1 MGRDRYK
8 ILRNES
14 GIGVDIMPP
23 IKIKE
28 RNTDI
33 FRTYN
38 SDKTRLDRISAE
50 VYEDDTYGWL
60 ILLAN
65 PEYAI
70 EFDIPKETVLRIPLP
85 LREVLTEIEGKML
98 RKQTKY

>member
-8 ILRNES
+8 LLRKKNGKGTE
-14 GIGVDIMPP
+14 IMPP
-23 IKIKE
+23 IKINE
-28 RNTDI
+28 RDTDV

-60 ILLAN
+60 ILMAN
-65 PEYAI
+65 PEYYM
-70 EFDIPKETVLRIPLP
+70 EFDIPKDTVIRIPLP
-85 LREVLTEIEGKML
+85 LREVLTEVEGKLL
-98 RKQTKY
+98 RKKSVN

>member
-1 MGRDRYK
+1 MGKDRYK
-8 ILRNES
+8 ILRREDGK
-14 GIGVDIMPP
+14 GIDVMPP

-33 FRTYN
+33 FRIYN

-65 PEYAI
+65 PEYSI
-70 EFDIPKETVLRIPLP
+70 EFDIPKEAVLRIPLP
-85 LREVLTEIEGKML
+85 LREVLTEVEGKIL
-98 RKQTKY
+98 RKSTKY

>member
-1 MGRDRYK
+1 MGKDRYK
-8 ILRNES
+8 LLRNKNGE
-14 GIGVDIMPP
+14 GLQIMPP
-23 IKIKE
+23 IEIKS

-33 FRTYN
+33 FRIYN

-60 ILLAN
+60 ILMAN
-65 PEYAI
+65 PEYFV

-85 LREVLTEIEGKML
+85 LREVLTEVESKLL
-98 RKQTKY
+98 RKQRKN